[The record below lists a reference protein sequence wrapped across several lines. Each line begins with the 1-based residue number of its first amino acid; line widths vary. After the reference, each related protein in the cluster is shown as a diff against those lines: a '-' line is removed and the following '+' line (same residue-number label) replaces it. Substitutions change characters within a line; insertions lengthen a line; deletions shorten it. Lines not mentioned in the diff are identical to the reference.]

1 MDLSAVRGATS
12 DRRVR
17 VAVDVMGGDHAPE
30 EPVHGALIHAR
41 AHPED
46 DILLVGDEIRVRA
59 IAGLDLPDN
68 IQFVHASE
76 LVAMDEHA
84 AANVRSKRDAS
95 INVAMKLVHGG
106 QADAVV
112 TAGHTGAG
120 VAAAIL
126 HLHRAPGVDRPA
138 LAVQMV
144 TESGPFVLL
153 DIGATTNSTG
163 EQLYQFA
170 EMGALFAEQVLGVD
184 RPRVALLSI
193 GEETGKGDA
202 RIQLA
207 TELLQASSLNFIGNV
222 EGKDL
227 VVHMADVVVCDAV
240 VGNVVIKF
248 FEGLSQ
254 FIFGLLRKEFERKPF
269 GPPAYL
275 LMRPGI
281 RRIRKI
287 FDYEV
292 SGGSPL
298 LGVNGTV
305 IITHGRAKRR
315 MISYAVAVGAAAAR
329 AGIPEAIARTFQRTP
344 PVAAPDGAPDAAQ
357 SIEALS

>member
-1 MDLSAVRGATS
+1 MDLSAIRGVSS

-30 EPVHGALIHAR
+30 EPIQGALLHAR

-46 DILLVGDEIRVRA
+46 DLLFVGDEIRVRA
-59 IAGLDLPDN
+59 IVGTDVPAN
-68 IQFVHASE
+68 VSFVHAGE
-76 LVAMDEHA
+76 VVEMGEHA
-84 AANVRSKRDAS
+84 AQNVRAKKDAS
-95 INVAMKLVHGG
+95 INVAMKLVHAGE
-106 QADAVV
+106 ADAVV

-170 EMGALFAEQVLGVD
+170 AMGAVFAERVLGVE
-184 RPRVALLSI
+184 RPRIALLSI

-202 RIQLA
+202 RIQRA
-207 TELLQASSLNFIGNV
+207 TELLQASDLNFVGNV

-227 VVHMADVVVCDAV
+227 VKHMADIVVCDAV

-254 FIFGLLRKEFERKPF
+254 FIFGLFRKEFERKPF
-269 GPPAYL
+269 GPVAAL
-275 LMRPGI
+275 LLAPGI
-281 RRIRKI
+281 RRIRRI
-287 FDYEV
+287 FDYET
-292 SGGSPL
+292 SGGSLL
-298 LGVNGTV
+298 LGVRGTV
-305 IITHGRAKRR
+305 VITHGRARRR
-315 MISYAVAVGAAAAR
+315 MISYAVAVGAASAR
-329 AGIPEAIARTFQRTP
+329 AEIPAQIAQTFVAGEAHAGR
-344 PVAAPDGAPDAAQ
+344 APTG
-357 SIEALS
+357 

>member
-1 MDLSAVRGATS
+1 MDLSAIRGATS

-30 EPVHGALIHAR
+30 EPVAGALLHAR

-46 DILLVGDEIRVRA
+46 DLLFVGDEIRVRA
-59 IAGLDLPDN
+59 LVGSDVPAN
-68 IQFVHASE
+68 VSFVHAGE
-76 LVAMDEHA
+76 VVEMDDHA
-84 AANVRSKRDAS
+84 AQNVRSKRDAS
-95 INVAMKLVHGG
+95 INVAMKLVRDGA
-106 QADAVV
+106 ADAVV

-170 EMGALFAEQVLGVD
+170 AMGALFAERVLGVE
-184 RPRVALLSI
+184 RPRVAMLSI

-202 RIQLA
+202 RIQRA
-207 TELLQASSLNFIGNV
+207 TELVQASDLNFVGNV

-227 VVHMADVVVCDAV
+227 VRHMADVVVCDAV

-248 FEGLSQ
+248 FEGLSL
-254 FIFGLLRKEFERKPF
+254 FIFGLFEKEFRRPPF

-281 RRIRKI
+281 RRIRKV
-287 FDYEV
+287 FDYER
-292 SGGSPL
+292 SGGSLL
-298 LGVNGTV
+298 LGVRGSV
-305 IITHGRAKRR
+305 VITHGRARRR
-315 MISYAVAVGAAAAR
+315 MISYAVAVGAASAR
-329 AGIPEAIARTFQRTP
+329 AGIPAHIAETF
-344 PVAAPDGAPDAAQ
+344 AAPVL
-357 SIEALS
+357 EAR

>member
-1 MDLSAVRGATS
+1 VDLSAVRGATS

-30 EPVHGALIHAR
+30 ETVHGALIHAR

-46 DILLVGDEIRVRA
+46 DLLLVGDEIRIRA
-59 IAGLDLPDN
+59 IAGSDLPAN
-68 IQFVHASE
+68 VRFVHASE
-76 LVAMDEHA
+76 VVAMDEHA
-84 AANVRSKRDAS
+84 AQNVRTKRDAS
-95 INVAMKLVHGG
+95 INVAMKLVRSGD
-106 QADAVV
+106 ADAVV

-170 EMGALFAEQVLGVD
+170 EMGSLFAEQVLGVE

-202 RIQLA
+202 RIQRA
-207 TELLQASSLNFIGNV
+207 TELLQESSLNFIGNV

-227 VVHMADVVVCDAV
+227 VTHMADVVVCDAV

-254 FIFGLLRKEFERKPF
+254 FIFGLLRKEFDRLPF

-275 LMRPGI
+275 LLRPGI
-281 RRIRKI
+281 RRIRRI
-287 FDYEV
+287 FDYEA

-329 AGIPEAIARTFQRTP
+329 AGIPEAIAETFQRKP
-344 PVAAPDGAPDAAQ
+344 APAAAQPAKPLEAAP
-357 SIEALS
+357 